1 MNSWVNLVPLGQLG
15 EIVSGATPQT
25 GVKKYWNGDIP
36 WITPADLTNH
46 SGIYFAGKLRK
57 ITKSGYDSC
66 SARLLPEK
74 SILFSSRAPIGHIA
88 ITTYPLCTNQGFKSI
103 IPGKQLDP
111 VFGFFAIKH
120 VTPKIMSMGR
130 GATFL
135 EITKDI
141 LENICIPLPPLAE
154 QRRIAAILTKADR
167 LRRLRRYALELSAG
181 YLQAVFV
188 EMFGDPLRNPKDFPL
203 TEFGDICETRL
214 GKMLD
219 AKQQTG
225 LYKRLYLRNEN
236 VQWGRFDLTK
246 VFEMDFDEEDRAEF
260 RLRKGDVLICEG
272 GEVGRSAIWKDELPE
287 CYYQKALHRVRP
299 KPKLA
304 NSEFIFGLM
313 LCLAKFGGLGDFTSQ
328 VTIAHLTG
336 EKLKTIVFPLPPLQL
351 QQQFA
356 EVVHKLERL
365 RVQQEEAARQAEHL
379 FQTLLQRAFRGELS
393 DEAESSE
400 RLSGEQFDAETQRD
414 RDAEKRTGTEIDP
427 LQGVPMQER
436 LALE

>member
-1 MNSWVNLVPLGQLG
+1 MNKAEIRELVKKVKQVAPQSLFNTTFKYVDIASIDRESKKITDVQILSVDAPPSRARKLIQTGDVLVSTVRPNLNAVAIVPKIYNG
-15 EIVSGATPQT
+15 EIASTGFCVLRPRSESLDSVYLYYFSQT
-25 GVKKYWNGDIP
+25 KTFVNSLVK
-36 WITPADLTNH
+36 
-46 SGIYFAGKLRK
+46 
-57 ITKSGYDSC
+57 
-66 SARLLPEK
+66 
-74 SILFSSRAPIGHIA
+74 IA
-88 ITTYPLCTNQGFKSI
+88 IGASYPAVSDDNI
-103 IPGKQLDP
+103 LD
-111 VFGFFAIKH
+111 I
-120 VTPKIMSMGR
+120 
-130 GATFL
+130 
-135 EITKDI
+135 E
-141 LENICIPLPPLAE
+141 IPLPPLAE
-154 QRRIAAILTKADR
+154 QRRIAAILAKADR

-246 VFEMDFDEEDRAEF
+246 VFEMDFDEKDRAEF

-365 RVQQEEAARQAEHL
+365 RAQQEEAARQAEHL

-393 DEAESSE
+393 AEQVNAE
-400 RLSGEQFDAETQRD
+400 RQQD
-414 RDAEKRTGTEIDP
+414 RDAEKRKGTEIDSLP
-427 LQGVPMQER
+427 VVPVQER